1 VDEALDALCDANE
14 RAEGNELRDLTRC
27 NLSDCVGAGEYLPRV
42 FLRGLERQ
50 RHALALEV
58 DLEDLDGDFL
68 ANLDDLGGV
77 LDVLPRQL
85 GDVDETVYAAQVD
98 ERAEVDDGGNDTLAD
113 LALGEVREERGAAL
127 ALRLL
132 EQGAAGQH
140 DVVAVL
146 VELEDLGLDLLAQ
159 VRGQV
164 ANAAELDERSRKEAT
179 KTDVDDEAAL
189 DDLDDRTGDDSVF
202 VLDLLDV
209 APCTL
214 VLSALL
220 RQDEAAFFV
229 FLLQDEG
236 LDGVADLDDLAR
248 VDVVLDGELAGGD
261 YTLGLVTDVE
271 EDLVTIDLDDGSLDE
286 VSVVEK
292 LQRLFDRCKEV
303 FCGSDV
309 IDRDLLGRLGG
320 RYECHVVSAPVR
332 A

>member
-1 VDEALDALCDANE
+1 
-14 RAEGNELRDLTRC
+14 
-27 NLSDCVGAGEYLPRV
+27 
-42 FLRGLERQ
+42 
-50 RHALALEV
+50 
-58 DLEDLDGDFL
+58 
-68 ANLDDLGGV
+68 
-77 LDVLPRQL
+77 
-85 GDVDETVYAAQVD
+85 
-98 ERAEVDDGGNDTLAD
+98 
-113 LALGEVREERGAAL
+113 ERGAAL

-132 EQGAAGQH
+132 EQGAARQH

-261 YTLGLVTDVE
+261 YTLGLV
-271 EDLVTIDLDDGSLDE
+271 
-286 VSVVEK
+286 
-292 LQRLFDRCKEV
+292 
-303 FCGSDV
+303 
-309 IDRDLLGRLGG
+309 
-320 RYECHVVSAPVR
+320 
-332 A
+332 